1 MNKGIKELTK
11 SLVTMLDD
19 EKYRSREKSILEN
32 ELRDM
37 ILNVIKEKSIEKIM
51 KSQEYG
57 KLVNKILKK
66 EVEPYSAALNFA
78 NKIIV

>member
-1 MNKGIKELTK
+1 MQKGIKDLTK
-11 SLVTMLDD
+11 SLVKLLND
-19 EKYRSREKSILEN
+19 EKYQSREKSILEN

-51 KSQEYG
+51 NSQEYS

-66 EVEPYSAALNFA
+66 EVDPYNAALNFA